1 MTLRMGKTKWI
12 HSSYLE
18 VCGLSPSFWHAV
30 FDLATSLLAI
40 CPKGIVKGI
49 KDYCTLMFTI
59 YNSKTKCKKK

>member
-1 MTLRMGKTKWI
+1 MTPRMGKTKWT

-40 CPKGIVKGI
+40 CPKGTVKVYQRLLHT
-49 KDYCTLMFTI
+49 DVHHL
-59 YNSKTKCKKK
+59 